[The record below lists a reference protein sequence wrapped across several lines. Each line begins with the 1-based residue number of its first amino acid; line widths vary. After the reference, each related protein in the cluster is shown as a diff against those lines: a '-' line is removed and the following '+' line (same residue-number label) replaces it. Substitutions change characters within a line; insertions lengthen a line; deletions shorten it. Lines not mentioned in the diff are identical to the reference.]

1 MTSYNGHSIA
11 RKQILA
17 GFVAVGLCLA
27 WSLPADAQR
36 GSAPGVELDPISFR
50 GPDPGKRFQ
59 DIRIEQKLEAQVPL
73 DLQFT
78 DDQGREVTLQD
89 YFGEKPV
96 VIGLVYYECPSLCNL
111 VMNGMLSAFDGSA
124 NKLELGEDYTAL
136 SVSIDP
142 RETVEQ
148 AAAKKASYLEEF
160 HREGGQE
167 GWHFLTG
174 DEENIETL
182 ANAVGY
188 RYYYDE
194 TTDQWAHDSGIIIVT
209 PSGVVSSYYLGIE
222 YLPRKLQFSLM
233 EAADENIG
241 SLMDQIVRLCYVY
254 DPTQGAYGLS
264 IMRTVRLAGVAT
276 MSALALFWI
285 VMFLRKRGLSKNSG
299 HNSTDGSAGGSDQH
313 PGAEPRTT

>member
-1 MTSYNGHSIA
+1 MA
-11 RKQILA
+11 RLLGGCVALA
-17 GFVAVGLCLA
+17 LCLVPA
-27 WSLPADAQR
+27 LFADAQR

-50 GPDPGKRFQ
+50 GPDPAKRFQ

-73 DLQFT
+73 NLQFT
-78 DDQGREVTLQD
+78 DDKGRTVTLQD

-96 VIGLVYYECPSLCNL
+96 VIGLVYYECPSLCNMVL
-111 VMNGMLSAFDGSA
+111 NGMLSAFDGAA
-124 NKLELGEDYTAL
+124 NRLNLGEDYIAL

-148 AAAKKASYLEEF
+148 AAAKKASYLEAF
-160 HREGGQE
+160 HREGGDE

-209 PSGVVSSYYLGIE
+209 PSGVISSYYLGIE

-233 EAADENIG
+233 DAADERIG
-241 SLMDQIVRLCYVY
+241 SLMDQIVRLCFVY

-264 IMRTVRLAGVAT
+264 IMRTVRLAGAAT
-276 MSALALFWI
+276 MGAIALFWI
-285 VMFLRKRGLSKNSG
+285 AMFLRKRGISIDSG
-299 HNSTDGSAGGSDQH
+299 HNTTNGSAGGSDQH